1 MTDMGNERNI
11 NHRSG
16 YGAPQGLPPA
26 SYYVG
31 APELAGPPTFEP
43 PAPAQPSAPLS
54 AAARIEAA
62 RAAGGLGAGHASGS
76 GKKRRHA
83 AKGSRMAALGLS
95 LFATTGLAAYMGVS
109 GGSSTTNEVAAGG
122 GAVNAVSVA
131 STTATTA
138 PAATSTD
145 AAASTDSAATAATAT
160 TATPTT
166 AAASAASGSAT
177 YNGDTYTNR
186 WGPVQVQVTI
196 TDGKITAVDTI
207 QYPDGD
213 HKSVAI
219 NQQAVP
225 QLESMTLANQSASV
239 NVVSGATYTSD
250 SYAQSVQSAL
260 DYAAADGV
268 WAA

>member
-1 MTDMGNERNI
+1 MDMGNERNT
-11 NHRSG
+11 NLDGG
-16 YGAPQGLPPA
+16 YGAPHGLPPA

-31 APELAGPPTFEP
+31 APELVGPPTFEP
-43 PAPAQPSAPLS
+43 PAAVQASAPLS

-62 RAAGGLGAGHASGS
+62 RSAAGLGDAK
-76 GKKRRHA
+76 KKRRHA
-83 AKGSRMAALGLS
+83 AKGSRIAALSLS
-95 LFATTGLAAYMGVS
+95 LLATSGLAAFMGLTDSADLASSAAAAS
-109 GGSSTTNEVAAGG
+109 GGS
-122 GAVNAVSVA
+122 VNAVAVA
-131 STTATTA
+131 STQPTG
-138 PAATSTD
+138 S
-145 AAASTDSAATAATAT
+145 
-160 TATPTT
+160 ATPTT
-166 AAASAASGSAT
+166 AAADVATDTGATTAAPASTAPVTEPAAAATGTVT

-196 TDGKITAVDTI
+196 SDGQITSVETL

-239 NVVSGATYTSD
+239 DVISGATYTSEG
-250 SYAQSVQSAL
+250 YAQSMQSAL

>member
-62 RAAGGLGAGHASGS
+62 RAASGRGGAT
-76 GKKRRHA
+76 KKRRHA
-83 AKGSRMAALGLS
+83 AKGSRVAALGLS

-138 PAATSTD
+138 QAATSTD
-145 AAASTDSAATAATAT
+145 AATSNDSAATAT
-160 TATPTT
+160 TAAPTT

-250 SYAQSVQSAL
+250 SYAQSLQSAL